1 MIFAAAACSLERSLG
16 DYFTC
21 FVTERYLL
29 EKGSASSPSLESL
42 AAESPEKEKAAER
55 TPKKGRA
62 QRNNDNSNNK
72 AKTSE
77 KASPIP
83 ICPRI
88 LRDLLLTPELTQLL
102 GADVVRFPPLAPL
115 NILLYFNSLTSFI
128 F

>member
-21 FVTERYLL
+21 FVTERYHQ
-29 EKGSASSPSLESL
+29 EKGSASSPSLESQ

-55 TPKKGRA
+55 TPKKGRT
-62 QRNNDNSNNK
+62 QRNNDNNNNK
-72 AKTSE
+72 DKTAE

-88 LRDLLLTPELTQLL
+88 QRDLLLTPELTQLL
-102 GADVVRFPPLAPL
+102 GADVVRFPPLAPQ
-115 NILLYFNSLTSFI
+115 YYSNSTL
-128 F
+128 